1 MILLLEK
8 VKPAAKDAK
17 APTKDKDG
25 KEIKQPEVQFNKD

>member
-17 APTKDKDG
+17 APAKDKDG

>member
-25 KEIKQPEVQFNKD
+25 KEIK